1 MNPILLYGS
10 RYGSARRY
18 AEELGRQLA
27 VTPLPFSQAPALSS
41 YDTIVYL
48 GSLYAGGVL
57 GLAKTFRRV
66 SLRPGQRLILV
77 TVGLANPAHGETRAH
92 IRAGLK
98 GQLSQDLLDQAKV
111 FHLRGGIDY
120 SRLSLPH
127 RAMMGMLHQKLKRTA
142 PEALTEDDRA
152 LLATYGKKVDFVD
165 LRALAPVLAEVQKGG
180 TSQK

>member
-1 MNPILLYGS
+1 MNAILLYGS
-10 RYGSARRY
+10 RYGNTRRY
-18 AEELGRQLA
+18 AEELGRQLS
-27 VTPLPFSQAPALSS
+27 VTPLPFSRAPDLSG
-41 YDTIVYL
+41 YDTVVYL
-48 GSLYAGGVL
+48 GGLYAGGVL

-98 GQLSQDLLDQAKV
+98 GQLSQDLLDQAKI

-120 SRLSLPH
+120 SQLSLAH